1 MIAVKNVRR
10 GRKAHKGGEVHT
22 LWDPRI
28 FFFFYPLPMSG
39 SEKKFRLFMKL
50 TGDALFTLL
59 MSYDG

>member
-1 MIAVKNVRR
+1 MIGVKNVRR

-28 FFFFYPLPMSG
+28 FFFYPLPMSG